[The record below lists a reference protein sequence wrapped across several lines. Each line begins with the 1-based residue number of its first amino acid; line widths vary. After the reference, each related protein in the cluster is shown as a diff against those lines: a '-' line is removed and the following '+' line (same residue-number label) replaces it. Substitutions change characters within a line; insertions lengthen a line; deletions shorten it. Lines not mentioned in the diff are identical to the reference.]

1 MFLRPT
7 SVVHVES
14 LLTSAHTPFSLHHP
28 TLSFTRPSKGR
39 SGGMGSESVWRGR
52 NGQGWFVNY
61 VVLNEA
67 RQDIT
72 SLFARLVEM

>member
-1 MFLRPT
+1 
-7 SVVHVES
+7 
-14 LLTSAHTPFSLHHP
+14 
-28 TLSFTRPSKGR
+28 
-39 SGGMGSESVWRGR
+39 MGSESVWRGR